1 MIRPVALAIVLALVG
16 CQSADVQRAQPTL
29 TIPAAWRADV
39 GPASPV
45 EGVWWR
51 NFHDSTLNQYVDQAL
66 RYNSDVLIAR
76 ERVNEYQA
84 RAYAADSSLF
94 PSLDASLTGTRA
106 RTQSAAT
113 GLPIHSTLYKGG
125 LTASYDVD
133 IWGANRSAANAAGA
147 SLEAQKAAAAAA
159 NLSVASSVAVGY
171 VTLLSLDEQLRVTQ
185 QTLTSREDAWRLA
198 KRQFETGYTSRLEL
212 MQADSELRSTR
223 AQIPPLQHQIAQQEN
238 ALSVLLGDN
247 PGAVKRASSPS
258 LPRYVCR
265 RSCRPPCSTAV
276 RTSLRPSAS
285 WWLPT
290 PRWPRR
296 RRSCCPL
303 LT

>member
-29 TIPAAWRADV
+29 TISCRLAGRRWPGQPRWRAYGGAIFMTV
-39 GPASPV
+39 PSISM
-45 EGVWWR
+45 
-51 NFHDSTLNQYVDQAL
+51 STRRCAI
-66 RYNSDVLIAR
+66 NSDVLIAR

-147 SLEAQKAAAAAA
+147 SL
-159 NLSVASSVAVGY
+159 
-171 VTLLSLDEQLRVTQ
+171 
-185 QTLTSREDAWRLA
+185 
-198 KRQFETGYTSRLEL
+198 
-212 MQADSELRSTR
+212 
-223 AQIPPLQHQIAQQEN
+223 
-238 ALSVLLGDN
+238 
-247 PGAVKRASSPS
+247 
-258 LPRYVCR
+258 
-265 RSCRPPCSTAV
+265 
-276 RTSLRPSAS
+276 
-285 WWLPT
+285 
-290 PRWPRR
+290 
-296 RRSCCPL
+296 
-303 LT
+303 

>member
-1 MIRPVALAIVLALVG
+1 MIRPVTLAVILALVG

-51 NFHDSTLNQYVDQAL
+51 NFHDSTLNQYVDRAL

-94 PSLDASLTGTRA
+94 PSLDASLSGTRA
-106 RTQSAAT
+106 RAQSAAT

-133 IWGANRSAANAAGA
+133 IWGANRSAASAAGA

-185 QTLTSREDAWRLA
+185 QTLKSREDAWRRRCHPGLVA
-198 KRQFETGYTSRLEL
+198 GAAAAVYQPHRHRQPAGSYT
-212 MQADSELRSTR
+212 A
-223 AQIPPLQHQIAQQEN
+223 
-238 ALSVLLGDN
+238 
-247 PGAVKRASSPS
+247 GAAGQPAATVE
-258 LPRYVCR
+258 
-265 RSCRPPCSTAV
+265 
-276 RTSLRPSAS
+276 
-285 WWLPT
+285 
-290 PRWPRR
+290 RR
-296 RRSCCPL
+296 RQYSGAAA
-303 LT
+303 

>member
-16 CQSADVQRAQPTL
+16 CHSADVQRAQPTL

-133 IWGANRSAANAAGA
+133 IWERTAA
-147 SLEAQKAAAAAA
+147 
-159 NLSVASSVAVGY
+159 
-171 VTLLSLDEQLRVTQ
+171 R
-185 QTLTSREDAWRLA
+185 
-198 KRQFETGYTSRLEL
+198 
-212 MQADSELRSTR
+212 
-223 AQIPPLQHQIAQQEN
+223 
-238 ALSVLLGDN
+238 
-247 PGAVKRASSPS
+247 
-258 LPRYVCR
+258 
-265 RSCRPPCSTAV
+265 
-276 RTSLRPSAS
+276 
-285 WWLPT
+285 PT
-290 PRWPRR
+290 PPAPALRR
-296 RRSCCPL
+296 RKPPPPPPI
-303 LT
+303 

>member
-113 GLPIHSTLYKGG
+113 GLP
-125 LTASYDVD
+125 
-133 IWGANRSAANAAGA
+133 
-147 SLEAQKAAAAAA
+147 
-159 NLSVASSVAVGY
+159 
-171 VTLLSLDEQLRVTQ
+171 
-185 QTLTSREDAWRLA
+185 
-198 KRQFETGYTSRLEL
+198 
-212 MQADSELRSTR
+212 
-223 AQIPPLQHQIAQQEN
+223 
-238 ALSVLLGDN
+238 
-247 PGAVKRASSPS
+247 
-258 LPRYVCR
+258 
-265 RSCRPPCSTAV
+265 
-276 RTSLRPSAS
+276 
-285 WWLPT
+285 
-290 PRWPRR
+290 
-296 RRSCCPL
+296 
-303 LT
+303 

>member
-159 NLSVASSVAVGY
+159 TSPWRPTRIMPRWRGRICSWRA
-171 VTLLSLDEQLRVTQ
+171 
-185 QTLTSREDAWRLA
+185 LTSGSRYGRDPRYSPWSRLA
-198 KRQFETGYTSRLEL
+198 NV
-212 MQADSELRSTR
+212 
-223 AQIPPLQHQIAQQEN
+223 PLSI
-238 ALSVLLGDN
+238 
-247 PGAVKRASSPS
+247 
-258 LPRYVCR
+258 
-265 RSCRPPCSTAV
+265 
-276 RTSLRPSAS
+276 
-285 WWLPT
+285 
-290 PRWPRR
+290 
-296 RRSCCPL
+296 
-303 LT
+303 

>member
-1 MIRPVALAIVLALVG
+1 MIRPVTLALALALVG

-51 NFHDSTLNQYVDQAL
+51 NFHDSTLNQYVDRAL

-106 RTQSAAT
+106 RAQSAAT

-133 IWGANRSAANAAGA
+133 IWGANRSAASAAGPA
-147 SLEAQKAAAAAA
+147 SRRK
-159 NLSVASSVAVGY
+159 
-171 VTLLSLDEQLRVTQ
+171 
-185 QTLTSREDAWRLA
+185 
-198 KRQFETGYTSRLEL
+198 K
-212 MQADSELRSTR
+212 
-223 AQIPPLQHQIAQQEN
+223 PLQ
-238 ALSVLLGDN
+238 
-247 PGAVKRASSPS
+247 
-258 LPRYVCR
+258 PR
-265 RSCRPPCSTAV
+265 PI
-276 RTSLRPSAS
+276 
-285 WWLPT
+285 
-290 PRWPRR
+290 
-296 RRSCCPL
+296 
-303 LT
+303 

>member
-1 MIRPVALAIVLALVG
+1 MRIGQPVTFTVDALNGERFHGKVQSISPATGVEFSAISPDNATGNFVKIAQRIPVRITVNDGQKYSEHLRPGMSVQVTIDTRAGETAMIRPVTLAVILALVG

-51 NFHDSTLNQYVDQAL
+51 NFHDSTLNQNVDRAL

-106 RTQSAAT
+106 RAQSATT

-125 LTASYDVD
+125 LTASY
-133 IWGANRSAANAAGA
+133 A
-147 SLEAQKAAAAAA
+147 
-159 NLSVASSVAVGY
+159 
-171 VTLLSLDEQLRVTQ
+171 
-185 QTLTSREDAWRLA
+185 
-198 KRQFETGYTSRLEL
+198 
-212 MQADSELRSTR
+212 
-223 AQIPPLQHQIAQQEN
+223 
-238 ALSVLLGDN
+238 
-247 PGAVKRASSPS
+247 
-258 LPRYVCR
+258 C
-265 RSCRPPCSTAV
+265 
-276 RTSLRPSAS
+276 
-285 WWLPT
+285 
-290 PRWPRR
+290 
-296 RRSCCPL
+296 
-303 LT
+303 

>member
-113 GLPIHSTLYKGG
+113 GQRDDACRARPRPG
-125 LTASYDVD
+125 
-133 IWGANRSAANAAGA
+133 RGA
-147 SLEAQKAAAAAA
+147 S
-159 NLSVASSVAVGY
+159 
-171 VTLLSLDEQLRVTQ
+171 DE
-185 QTLTSREDAWRLA
+185 EGA
-198 KRQFETGYTSRLEL
+198 
-212 MQADSELRSTR
+212 
-223 AQIPPLQHQIAQQEN
+223 
-238 ALSVLLGDN
+238 
-247 PGAVKRASSPS
+247 PGARP
-258 LPRYVCR
+258 LPRPLSGAGTVAGGCG
-265 RSCRPPCSTAV
+265 RPPEVRAWARATAGPLTREARAGGVRGRRCS
-276 RTSLRPSAS
+276 
-285 WWLPT
+285 
-290 PRWPRR
+290 WPR
-296 RRSCCPL
+296 
-303 LT
+303 